1 MPGVAANTGRV
12 LATCIGEGGL
22 PKRAVPAALVDEHGL
37 AGDAHRFHLHGGANR
52 AVCLFSIEDC
62 RALERDGVPIGGP
75 GSFGEN
81 LLVEGLDF
89 RALRPGDLLEVGEA
103 VVLEIFDVR
112 EPCGTLKQVDRRFPN
127 LMVGRSGFVCSVRAG
142 GELRPGQAVVHRP
155 SLEPVP
161 EVEPVRL
168 SGPSER
174 CPGG

>member
-37 AGDAHRFHLHGGANR
+37 AGDAHRFHLHGGAHR

-62 RALERDGVPIGGP
+62 RALERYGVTIGGP

-89 RALRPGDLLEVGEA
+89 RALLPGDLLEVGET

-112 EPCGTLKQVDRRFPN
+112 EPCGTLKTIDRRFPN

-155 SLEPVP
+155 TVGPAP
-161 EVEPVRL
+161 DVEPALL
-168 SGPSER
+168 SEPSGR
-174 CPGG
+174 CPEG